1 MIECM
6 KVSKEQE
13 TDAKKKSVEIK
24 KYIEIIS
31 ELQRKEQ
38 NYNE

>member
-1 MIECM
+1 MIESM

-13 TDAKKKSVEIK
+13 TDAKKKSVEIR